1 VVTANKNIGGTSTP
15 FDEMESLGAQSGQSP
30 PNFLSVLNV
39 LRFLQLRHSL
49 KWTIVL
55 PIPLII
61 AVAIICIS
69 ILVPKLTADNARETA
84 VNSAIQTATQFRILR
99 EYYTESVISKA
110 MKNGAL
116 SPSHDHQTDSNA
128 IPLPATFIHDMS
140 DLLKNENT
148 TMSLY
153 SALPFPFRNVRVL
166 DDFQREAW
174 RQLSIDPESIFTR
187 QVDRDG
193 SNFLRVAIA
202 DRMVTE
208 ACVNCHNSHPD
219 SPKTDWKLGDVRG
232 ILEINTSIDDQLAAG
247 AHLANILILIAG
259 IGGGFVMLIALFLGR
274 RISLP
279 LLGMAQTMTD
289 IADGKESV
297 RISGAERRD
306 EIGATAR
313 ALEVFKRSVDT
324 IKKNEADLLRMRDTL
339 EQRVVERTYELD
351 HALHIAEEANR
362 AKSDFL
368 ATISHELR
376 TPLNAII
383 GFSEIMKSEA
393 IGPIKAEK
401 YQEYATDINY
411 SGQHLL
417 DLINDILD
425 LTKVEAG
432 KFELKEENV
441 DVAGTINA
449 CVVMVSEA
457 ARSASLTVEQLMPDR
472 APVLRADPR
481 LLKQILV
488 NLLSNAVKFTEAG
501 GNISIR
507 AYTSEAGEFVIQVSD
522 TGIGIKPENI
532 SKVMAVFGQV
542 DNSLSRKHE
551 GSGLGLPLTKGLVER
566 HGGSLTL
573 ESEVGVGTV
582 VTLQFPTYRIVGG
595 A

>member
-1 VVTANKNIGGTSTP
+1 
-15 FDEMESLGAQSGQSP
+15 MESLGAQSGQSP

>member
-1 VVTANKNIGGTSTP
+1 
-15 FDEMESLGAQSGQSP
+15 MESLGAQSGQSP

-84 VNSAIQTATQFRILR
+84 VNSAIQTATQIRILR

-289 IADGKESV
+289 IADGKESG